1 MLRHPSLPS
10 TLNRPD
16 QPRQA
21 WSCVGKLHSASAS
34 FVLRRQDSCGVDDVR
49 PASEKK
55 QTIPDDR
62 YKNARVFVF
71 YHNVHLFSFES
82 LANDEVVIF
91 RHTLLLTRILI
102 QRLFLF
108 ETLSKF
114 DGSRICLNFSL
125 EK

>member
-1 MLRHPSLPS
+1 L
-10 TLNRPD
+10 
-16 QPRQA
+16 
-21 WSCVGKLHSASAS
+21 
-34 FVLRRQDSCGVDDVR
+34 VLRRQDSSCVGKIR
-49 PASEKK
+49 PASVTFGRRRKK
-55 QTIPDDR
+55 TIPDDR

-71 YHNVHLFSFES
+71 HHNVHLFSFES